1 MTISV
6 QIKLAAARS
15 RLASWDL
22 NLLLDHLADLYLNF
36 LLDADW
42 NAHGV
47 RFGLFF
53 RNGIADGNL
62 IRLFACLG
70 DSDAV
75 ADRASLLF
83 WNDLAGRYL
92 TSALFLSAELNLI
105 FKFLL

>member
-1 MTISV
+1 M
-6 QIKLAAARS
+6 
-15 RLASWDL
+15 ASWNLD
-22 NLLLDHLADLYLNF
+22 LLLDHFAHLNLNF
-36 LLDADW
+36 LFDADG

-53 RNGIADGNL
+53 SNCIANGDL
-62 IRLFACLG
+62 VLLFACLG

-75 ADRASLLF
+75 GDRASLLF
-83 WNDLAGRYL
+83 RNDLAGRHL